1 MNFRVILE
9 LAWFFN
15 VGGWIVCL
23 EVVFFSVF
31 SVMDIVR
38 RELKSEVIIVGVYIE
53 YIFIVYRFYFV
64 MF

>member
-64 MF
+64 VF